1 MNLQESFPKRVLRG
15 DESYRYI
22 EHVPESIH
30 PTLDFRTLAR
40 IDKCSISRYLL
51 IFLGFKLMFR
61 LGTSTHQNHQLMN
74 PQ

>member
-30 PTLDFRTLAR
+30 PTLDFRTLAS
-40 IDKCSISRYLL
+40 IDKCSIPL
-51 IFLGFKLMFR
+51 
-61 LGTSTHQNHQLMN
+61 STDVKT
-74 PQ
+74 PI